1 MWQIIR
7 EAWAGLAAPGRAAVL
22 IVLAL
27 AVTGLIALAM
37 WLRYDLSW
45 LPDLLGRA
53 VGG

>member
-7 EAWAGLAAPGRAAVL
+7 EAWAGLAAPGRASVL

-27 AVTGLIALAM
+27 AATGLIALAM

-45 LPDLLGRA
+45 LPPIIGGA